1 MKYEEKFRQ
10 AFAENF
16 GDAKF
21 VRPSEARAVFSDL
34 HVPPEVIPLNRNVY
48 SYKELLDVFLHLKKD

>member
-16 GDAKF
+16 GDASWL
-21 VRPSEARAVFSDL
+21 RPSEARVVFSDL
-34 HVPPEVIPLNRNVY
+34 GVPTEIVKADRNGY
-48 SYKELLDVFLHLKKD
+48 SYKELLDAYIHWTKD